1 MMNKGNIILI
11 AGPSGSGKDTVMSKV
26 FERHNEIS
34 FSISHTTRPMR
45 EGEVQDLKYH
55 HISKDEFDELLN
67 KGEFLEYNFYAGNY
81 YGTAKTPV
89 IDCINAGRD
98 MIIEVD
104 VNGAHNIRKILPDA
118 ISIFIMPPSFE
129 ALKSR
134 LSSRGTE
141 KPEQIEKRLQVAL
154 DEIKRANEFDFI
166 VVNDDLNEAVNDFER
181 IILTERLKYKNN
193 KELVERVLE
202 QC

>member
-1 MMNKGNIILI
+1 MSKGNIILI
-11 AGPSGSGKDTVMSKV
+11 AGPSGSGKDTVMAKV
-26 FERHNEIS
+26 FERHKEIC

-55 HISKDEFDELLN
+55 HISKEKFDELLN
-67 KGEFLEYNFYAGNY
+67 NGEFLEYNFYAGNY

-89 IDCINAGRD
+89 IECIENGQD

-104 VNGAHNIRKILPDA
+104 VNGAKNIRKIMPDA
-118 ISIFIMPPSFE
+118 ISIFIMPPSFD
-129 ALKSR
+129 ALKTR
-134 LSSRGTE
+134 LTSRGTE
-141 KPEQIEKRLQVAL
+141 KPEQIEKRLNAAL
-154 DEIKRANEFDFI
+154 DEIARANEFDFI
-166 VVNDDLNEAVNDFER
+166 VVNDDLNEAVDDFEK

-193 KELVERVLE
+193 KELVERVLK